1 MFTVMQEMFVR
12 MLAVHCVQN
21 NSYEITMN
29 SYQGRKVS
37 ELRKVPLILSIAD
50 RSREND
56 KLVSNL

>member
-1 MFTVMQEMFVR
+1 MFVR
-12 MLAVHCVQN
+12 MLVVHCAQN